1 MMRIGPGYVAP
12 YLPITFTPALTWS
25 AALQGLGTGL
35 LVTLLFALPPL
46 LEVRHDKPILVLR
59 QIAAAPPTRPE
70 SGRSI
75 LARLSNVVREADWL
89 RLGACVLLGVG
100 TLALASWQAGNYR
113 GATVFL
119 AGLAATATVLHFTGV
134 GLMRLLSRLRN
145 LPSFV
150 LRQGVG
156 SLHRPGSQ
164 TRVILFSVGLGALFM
179 IAVRSHQMNVEREY
193 TIDLGSLNADM
204 FLIDVQNDQRASS
217 ETMLARLGATELEL
231 VPVVRLRLVG
241 LRWHQG
247 SEHRTRSEDVRRR
260 FGGEYRVSYLS
271 RLNES
276 ERITAGTFWDSAASN
291 VPEVSVGEDTARWF
305 ALEIGDTLI
314 FDLLGRR
321 IEAKVTSFRHLSG
334 QRARSWLTRFD
345 FLFRPGVLED
355 APHTFLGAFRG
366 PPFGR
371 DRARLQSAFIEQFP
385 NITLVDALDDI
396 LEFRKRVSDL
406 RFALASVGAFVLA
419 CGVLI
424 LIGSI
429 AMTKFQ
435 RLYETAILKTLGAR
449 KKVIVLIAM
458 IEYGVLGLVAGVIGS
473 LGAIGVTWLSTYG
486 RTNIPWH
493 LQPAVNIIGVAG
505 TVAFVTAVGVLA
517 SGDVIVKKPLGFQ
530 SRCLRVETP
539 LSSTGPQPTLRDARR
554 RSKCK
559 MALSMRLGNLLPRP
573 VSCLGGCSA
582 RETELIRIAGQVN
595 RRTVIAGDIH
605 HD

>member
-1 MMRIGPGYVAP
+1 MSLSSFRFVDNWLSRSLANIEGFLGLVGPAILILGGIGIASVTRVFVRQKLKTIAILKCLGSRNRRVLGAYLAQVVALSFVGGLLGWALAWTMMRIGAGYVAP

-46 LEVRHDKPILVLR
+46 LEVRHVKPILVLR

-70 SGRSI
+70 SGRST

-100 TLALASWQAGNYR
+100 ILALASWQAGNYR

-156 SLHRPGSQ
+156 SLHRPGNQ

-179 IAVRSHQMNVEREY
+179 IAIRLHQMNVEREY

-291 VPEVSVGEDTARWF
+291 VPEVSTSCFGPGCSKTRRTRFWVHSG
-305 ALEIGDTLI
+305 
-314 FDLLGRR
+314 GRR
-321 IEAKVTSFRHLSG
+321 SDEI
-334 QRARSWLTRFD
+334 AR
-345 FLFRPGVLED
+345 
-355 APHTFLGAFRG
+355 
-366 PPFGR
+366 
-371 DRARLQSAFIEQFP
+371 
-385 NITLVDALDDI
+385 
-396 LEFRKRVSDL
+396 
-406 RFALASVGAFVLA
+406 
-419 CGVLI
+419 
-424 LIGSI
+424 
-429 AMTKFQ
+429 
-435 RLYETAILKTLGAR
+435 
-449 KKVIVLIAM
+449 
-458 IEYGVLGLVAGVIGS
+458 
-473 LGAIGVTWLSTYG
+473 
-486 RTNIPWH
+486 
-493 LQPAVNIIGVAG
+493 
-505 TVAFVTAVGVLA
+505 
-517 SGDVIVKKPLGFQ
+517 
-530 SRCLRVETP
+530 
-539 LSSTGPQPTLRDARR
+539 
-554 RSKCK
+554 
-559 MALSMRLGNLLPRP
+559 
-573 VSCLGGCSA
+573 GC
-582 RETELIRIAGQVN
+582 RM
-595 RRTVIAGDIH
+595 H
-605 HD
+605 